1 VEHLREVLSMELRRY
16 MSPVALPTVGP
27 QSDESDGGQESAL
40 RAGAQMSAEGD
51 GDAER
56 ERPL

>member
-1 VEHLREVLSMELRRY
+1 